1 MIDTS
6 VCHVYFMLSVSEF
19 VLNFLAMSILHLFLQ
34 KQLDGI
40 RFYCRRMELDSTVGY
55 GFNVC

>member
-19 VLNFLAMSILHLFLQ
+19 VLNFFGYVYLAFVPS
-34 KQLDGI
+34 
-40 RFYCRRMELDSTVGY
+40 ETVGW
-55 GFNVC
+55 N